1 LALSSQPMVTDSD
14 SQQVTDPPAV
24 NPQALSFILDWVKD
38 TPERQ
43 SRDTEYLNSKVLQV
57 FTAASILIGFV
68 GFSNTV
74 APGPSPSRNP
84 VVTALVVLAL
94 VTYLVV
100 TLFTFFTI
108 RTTAL
113 SVTRLGYE
121 LWQKYWKD
129 EEDTIKRGLVQVV
142 GEAYAKNEP
151 ILRRKSR
158 NIQVV
163 LILTGIEALFATVAV
178 AYARLT

>member
-1 LALSSQPMVTDSD
+1 MVTESDNHQMTDS
-14 SQQVTDPPAV
+14 PAV

-43 SRDTEYLNSKVLQV
+43 SRDAEYLNSKVIQI

-94 VTYLVV
+94 VIYLAV
-100 TLFTFFTI
+100 TFVTFLTI
-108 RTTAL
+108 RTKAL
-113 SVTRLGYE
+113 SAARLGDE
-121 LWQKYWKD
+121 LWQNYWMD
-129 EEDTIKRGLVQVV
+129 EEDTIKRGLVQAV
-142 GEAYAKNEP
+142 GKAYAKNEP
-151 ILRRKSR
+151 ILRSKSR

-163 LILTGIEALFATVAV
+163 LILTGIEALFATCAV

>member
-1 LALSSQPMVTDSD
+1 MVTESDNQEMTDS
-14 SQQVTDPPAV
+14 PAV

-43 SRDTEYLNSKVLQV
+43 SRDAEYLNSKVLQI

-84 VVTALVVLAL
+84 LVAALVVLAL

-100 TLFTFFTI
+100 TLVTFFTI
-108 RTTAL
+108 RTKAF
-113 SVTRLGYE
+113 SAARLGDE
-121 LWQKYWKD
+121 LWRNYWMD
-129 EEDTIKRGLVQVV
+129 EEDTIKRGLVHAV
-142 GEAYAKNEP
+142 GEAYTKNEP
-151 ILRRKSR
+151 ILRSKGRY
-158 NIQVV
+158 IQVV
-163 LILTGIEALFATVAV
+163 LILTGIEAIFATGAV